1 MDYSDKVIT
10 MSSGEKYIVIEQVDY
25 EGNTYLYLV
34 NKEDDK
40 DAMFVEIKDGKILKI
55 DPELFENKILPLFM
69 KKIQAS

>member
-25 EGNTYLYLV
+25 EENTYLYLL

-55 DPELFENKILPLFM
+55 DPELFEKTILSLFLM
-69 KKIQAS
+69 KLKDN